1 MQGLETLH
9 YTMQRVQGVCKPF
22 HFCAKIPDEKE
33 SVTTLLSQRNDNYDT
48 CIMYA
53 AIRGYVD
60 FIRQV
65 LRLFLENDKN
75 TLSDA
80 TKLFELVNDD
90 GETAL
95 NLACGHG
102 HYEVMNLF
110 LDEAHVTVTY
120 DIVKETEE
128 RLDRL
133 KAVIQSGALPEN
145 KTRIYNMQKCLV
157 ILKVALAK
165 SSQASMEQLL
175 AEEEEAQTGQKPSGG
190 KAKKKK
196 SRRKPKSNNH
206 NNAPYH
212 NSNNESETVENEP
225 TIAGTSEAKGETET
239 LSTNGSADVE
249 QAPVVETRN
258 QVVAPAVETL
268 DTLSD
273 PSSNTAQPTV
283 QRRKEVATDLDVDA
297 IIEALCLDTSMLLL
311 NPQDMAVDL
320 SPCQLDAVAA
330 ILRNQLQAV
339 KEARTIQVRLRN
351 QESQL

>member
-1 MQGLETLH
+1 ML
-9 YTMQRVQGVCKPF
+9 
-22 HFCAKIPDEKE
+22 DEKE
-33 SVTTLLSQRNDNYDT
+33 SATTLLSQRNDNYDT

-65 LRLFLENDKN
+65 LRLFLENDKS

-175 AEEEEAQTGQKPSGG
+175 AEEEEAQTRQKPSGG
-190 KAKKKK
+190 RAKKKN
-196 SRRKPKSNNH
+196 SWRKPKSNNH
-206 NNAPYH
+206 KNAPYR
-212 NSNNESETVENEP
+212 NSNKEGETVES
-225 TIAGTSEAKGETET
+225 TIAGVSEAKGETET
-239 LSTNGSADVE
+239 LSTNGRADVE
-249 QAPVVETRN
+249 QAPAVETRN

-268 DTLSD
+268 DTPSD
-273 PSSNTAQPTV
+273 PYCNTAQPTIP
-283 QRRKEVATDLDVDA
+283 RRNDVGTDLDVDA
-297 IIEALCLDTSMLLL
+297 IIEALCLDNSMLLL

-339 KEARTIQVRLRN
+339 KEARTIQVRLWN